1 MIKQPVALVGASALL
16 LAACSAPNASTLTHP
31 TRKAS
36 YPMYVTIPGT
46 SPGTGSI
53 FKIDAP
59 ETVDTPS
66 VPEEIVS
73 GLDFPAGIAVNRQGT
88 IYYTERP
95 TATTGR
101 VMRLNAIGGTAEL
114 IADNL
119 ADPQGLATDRAG
131 NLYVAETGT
140 GTVSLVV
147 NPGEPEALE
156 PVVTGLVG
164 PRSLSTD
171 ENDNLYVS
179 ETRAGTVAKLIPDGT
194 RENIATG
201 VSNPVD
207 AGPGLVGSLFYLV
220 GNTGQ
225 GDGRAV
231 RVSPDGASE
240 TYLDHLINPKSQA
253 WEDGT
258 ILYVAEGAP
267 AFRVIK
273 YSRVSNLRV
282 EAASL
287 SAEPHTIAFTPLD

>member
-1 MIKQPVALVGASALL
+1 MSKKPLVTLGASALL

-36 YPMYVTIPGT
+36 YPMYVTLPGT
-46 SPGTGSI
+46 APGTGSI
-53 FKIDAP
+53 VKIDAP
-59 ETVDTPS
+59 DAVDTPS
-66 VPEEIVS
+66 APKEIVA
-73 GLDFPAGIAVNRQGT
+73 GLDFPAAIAVNRQGV
-88 IYYTERP
+88 IYFTERP

-101 VMRLNAIGGTAEL
+101 IMRLDSVGAEPEL

-131 NLYVAETGT
+131 NLYVAETGS
-140 GTVSLVV
+140 GTVSLVI

-179 ETRAGTVAKLIPDGT
+179 EPRAGTVAKLIPDGT

-225 GDGRAV
+225 GDGIAV
-231 RVSPDGASE
+231 RVSPNGDSE

-258 ILYVAEGAP
+258 ILYVAEGSP
-267 AFRVIK
+267 AFRIIK

-282 EAASL
+282 EAATLPSD
-287 SAEPHTIAFTPLD
+287 PHTIAFTPLD